1 MSSKDRSVRSLQR
14 LHMNAS
20 TARVLN
26 LLMVYRRCGDTPE
39 HREAPFFQNPVLN
52 RCLIVKH
59 RLRSNEYD
67 MFDTPRSSATKV
79 LIPIDHTDLKMGAR
93 FMFVGQSR
101 FNELMEGAL
110 GIPFE
115 PNSPDIRMLQLIDSI
130 PSLDPFLLREQLR
143 RAGLEPARCYFEV
156 TEADVNRMFSFV
168 QKEITPLVNMSCGN
182 DASMTVYA
190 SRLVNKILSSEI
202 DSDLDP
208 LRQVLQLD
216 EKQFDEGIFCWKA
229 FLYYK
234 WQLSELMPRLRDVI
248 QEIGLKPLSA
258 LRLAHDRTS
267 GAPAHKWFEIN
278 TVKPRTA
285 GDSEIRSQIE
295 LTRTQVRRRVG
306 MACQRVRATLDIY
319 DDAYAELTNQ
329 GRAGPFRGFLLSAPS
344 MFRELGERLA
354 GIDHIVS
361 FWRFRF
367 PKDRLAMITPEEL
380 CDIFHD
386 FENGLVFNEDVS
398 VAA

>member
-1 MSSKDRSVRSLQR
+1 MSSKDRSVRSLKSI
-14 LHMNAS
+14 MNAS

-26 LLMVYRRCGDTPE
+26 LLMVSRKYGDTPE
-39 HREAPFFQNPVLN
+39 YRTAPFFQSSVLN

-59 RLRSNEYD
+59 RLRPNEYD
-67 MFDTPRSSATKV
+67 MFETPRSSATKI
-79 LIPIDHTDLKMGAR
+79 LIPIDHSDLKMGAR
-93 FMFVGQSR
+93 FIFVGQTQ
-101 FNELMEGAL
+101 FNELMESAL
-110 GIPFE
+110 GVPYE
-115 PNSPDIRMLQLIDSI
+115 PNSRDIRMLGLIDSI

-168 QKEITPLVNMSCGN
+168 QKEITPLVKMSFSDN
-182 DASMTVYA
+182 TSAAVHAT
-190 SRLVNKILSSEI
+190 SRLVNKILSSDI

-216 EKQFDEGIFCWKA
+216 AGQFEEGIFCWKA

-234 WQLSELMPRLRDVI
+234 WQLSELMPRLREVI
-248 QEIGLKPLSA
+248 QEINS
-258 LRLAHDRTS
+258 
-267 GAPAHKWFEIN
+267 
-278 TVKPRTA
+278 VKPRTA
-285 GDSEIRSQIE
+285 GDSEVRSQIE
-295 LTRTQVRRRVG
+295 ATRAQVRRRVG
-306 MACQRVRATLDIY
+306 LACQRVRQTLEIY
-319 DDAYAELTNQ
+319 DSAYFELTDR
-329 GRAGPFRGFLLSAPS
+329 GRPGPFRGFLLSAPS

-354 GIDHIVS
+354 GIDHVIS

-380 CDIFHD
+380 CDIFYD

-398 VAA
+398 AAA

>member
-248 QEIGLKPLSA
+248 QEI
-258 LRLAHDRTS
+258 
-267 GAPAHKWFEIN
+267 N
-278 TVKPRTA
+278 TVKPRTS

-398 VAA
+398 AAA

>member
-26 LLMVYRRCGDTPE
+26 LLMVYRKCGDTAE

-67 MFDTPRSSATKV
+67 MFETPRSSATKV

-115 PNSPDIRMLQLIDSI
+115 PNSPDIRMLQLIDTI

-202 DSDLDP
+202 DSDLDT

-248 QEIGLKPLSA
+248 Q
-258 LRLAHDRTS
+258 
-267 GAPAHKWFEIN
+267 EIN

-380 CDIFHD
+380 CDIFYD

-398 VAA
+398 AAA

>member
-1 MSSKDRSVRSLQR
+1 
-14 LHMNAS
+14 MNAS

-26 LLMVYRRCGDTPE
+26 LLMVYRKFGDTYE
-39 HREAPFFQNPVLN
+39 YREAPFFQNPVLN

-67 MFDTPRSSATKV
+67 MFDTPRTSATKV
-79 LIPIDHTDLKMGAR
+79 LVPIDHTDLKMGAR
-93 FMFVGQSR
+93 FMFVGQTR
-101 FNELMEGAL
+101 FTELMEGAL
-110 GIPFE
+110 GIPYE

-143 RAGLEPARCYFEV
+143 RAGLHPARCFFEV

-168 QKEITPLVNMSCGN
+168 QNEISPLIHMSCGN
-182 DASMTVYA
+182 DAAMTVYA
-190 SRLVNKILSSEI
+190 SRLVNKIMSSEI
-202 DSDLDP
+202 DSELDP
-208 LRQVLQLD
+208 LREVLQLD
-216 EKQFDEGIFCWKA
+216 PRQFDEGIFCWKA

-234 WQLSELMPRLRDVI
+234 WQLSELMPRLRAVV
-248 QEIGLKPLSA
+248 Q
-258 LRLAHDRTS
+258 
-267 GAPAHKWFEIN
+267 EIN
-278 TVKPRTA
+278 TVKSQATS
-285 GDSEIRSQIE
+285 DIEMLSQIE
-295 LTRTQVRRRVG
+295 ATRSQVRRQVAQ
-306 MACQRVRATLDIY
+306 ACHRVRSTLDIY
-319 DDAYAELTNQ
+319 DDAYAELIKN

-367 PKDRLAMITPEEL
+367 PKDRLARVAPEEL

-386 FENGLVFNEDVS
+386 FESGLVFNEDVP
-398 VAA
+398 AAA

>member
-130 PSLDPFLLREQLR
+130 PSLDPFLLRDQLR

-234 WQLSELMPRLRDVI
+234 WQLSELMPRLREVI
-248 QEIGLKPLSA
+248 Q
-258 LRLAHDRTS
+258 
-267 GAPAHKWFEIN
+267 EIN
-278 TVKPRTA
+278 TVKPRTS

>member
-234 WQLSELMPRLRDVI
+234 WQLSELMPRLREVI
-248 QEIGLKPLSA
+248 Q
-258 LRLAHDRTS
+258 
-267 GAPAHKWFEIN
+267 EIN
-278 TVKPRTA
+278 TVKPRTS

>member
-26 LLMVYRRCGDTPE
+26 LLMVFRKFGDTSE
-39 HREAPFFQNPVLN
+39 YRAAPFFQNPVLN

-59 RLRSNEYD
+59 RLRANEYD
-67 MFDTPRSSATKV
+67 MFDSPRSSATKV
-79 LIPIDHTDLKMGAR
+79 LIPIDHTDLRMGAR
-93 FMFVGQSR
+93 YMFVGQSR
-101 FNELMEGAL
+101 FSDLMENAL
-110 GIPFE
+110 GIPYE
-115 PNSPDIRMLQLIDSI
+115 PNSSDVRMLQLIDAI

-182 DASMTVYA
+182 DAAMTVYA

-208 LRQVLQLD
+208 LRDVLQLD
-216 EKQFDEGIFCWKA
+216 PRQFDEGIFCWKA

-234 WQLSELMPRLRDVI
+234 WQLSELMPRLRQVI
-248 QEIGLKPLSA
+248 Q
-258 LRLAHDRTS
+258 
-267 GAPAHKWFEIN
+267 EIN

-295 LTRTQVRRRVG
+295 ATRAQVRRRVG
-306 MACQRVRATLDIY
+306 LACQRVRSTLDIY
-319 DDAYAELTNQ
+319 DDAYSELTTH
-329 GRAGPFRGFLLSAPS
+329 GRAGPFRGFLLSAPN

-354 GIDHIVS
+354 GIDHLVS

-367 PKDRLAMITPEEL
+367 PQDRLAMITPEEL
-380 CDIFHD
+380 CDIFYD
-386 FENGLVFNEDVS
+386 FESGLVFNDDMS
-398 VAA
+398 AAA

>member
-1 MSSKDRSVRSLQR
+1 
-14 LHMNAS
+14 
-20 TARVLN
+20 
-26 LLMVYRRCGDTPE
+26 
-39 HREAPFFQNPVLN
+39 
-52 RCLIVKH
+52 
-59 RLRSNEYD
+59 

-93 FMFVGQSR
+93 FMFVGQTR
-101 FNELMEGAL
+101 FTDLMENAL
-110 GIPFE
+110 GIPYE

-168 QKEITPLVNMSCGN
+168 QKEITPLINMSCGN

-234 WQLSELMPRLRDVI
+234 WQLSELMPRLREVV
-248 QEIGLKPLSA
+248 Q
-258 LRLAHDRTS
+258 
-267 GAPAHKWFEIN
+267 EIN

-285 GDSEIRSQIE
+285 GDSEVRSQIE
-295 LTRTQVRRRVG
+295 MTRGQVRRRVG
-306 MACQRVRATLDIY
+306 LACQRVRATLDIY
-319 DDAYAELTNQ
+319 DDAYSELTHH
-329 GRAGPFRGFLLSAPS
+329 GRAGPFRDFLLSAPS

-367 PKDRLAMITPEEL
+367 PKDRLAMIAPEEL
-380 CDIFHD
+380 CDIFYD
-386 FENGLVFNEDVS
+386 FECGLVFNEDVS
-398 VAA
+398 AAA

>member
-26 LLMVYRRCGDTPE
+26 LLMVFRKFGDTSE
-39 HREAPFFQNPVLN
+39 YRAAPFFQNPVLN

-59 RLRSNEYD
+59 RLRANEYD
-67 MFDTPRSSATKV
+67 MFDSPRSSATKV
-79 LIPIDHTDLKMGAR
+79 LIPIDHTDLRMGAR
-93 FMFVGQSR
+93 YMFVGQSR
-101 FNELMEGAL
+101 FSDLMENAL
-110 GIPFE
+110 GIPYE
-115 PNSPDIRMLQLIDSI
+115 PNSSDVRMLQLIDAI

-182 DASMTVYA
+182 DAAMTVYA

-208 LRQVLQLD
+208 LRDVLQLD
-216 EKQFDEGIFCWKA
+216 PRQFDEGIFCWKA

-234 WQLSELMPRLRDVI
+234 WQLSELMPRLRQVI
-248 QEIGLKPLSA
+248 Q
-258 LRLAHDRTS
+258 
-267 GAPAHKWFEIN
+267 EIN

-285 GDSEIRSQIE
+285 GDSETRSQIE
-295 LTRTQVRRRVG
+295 ATRAQVRRRVG
-306 MACQRVRATLDIY
+306 LACQRVRSTLDIY
-319 DDAYAELTNQ
+319 DDAYSELTTH
-329 GRAGPFRGFLLSAPS
+329 GRAGPFRGFLLSAPN

-367 PKDRLAMITPEEL
+367 PQDRLAMITPEEL
-380 CDIFHD
+380 CDIFYD
-386 FENGLVFNEDVS
+386 FESGLVFNDDVS
-398 VAA
+398 AAA

>member
-1 MSSKDRSVRSLQR
+1 MSSNDRSVRSLQR

-26 LLMVYRRCGDTPE
+26 LLMVFRKFGDTSE
-39 HREAPFFQNPVLN
+39 YRSAPFFQNPVLN

-59 RLRSNEYD
+59 RLRANEYD
-67 MFDTPRSSATKV
+67 MFDSPRSSATKV
-79 LIPIDHTDLKMGAR
+79 LIPIDHTDLRMGAR
-93 FMFVGQSR
+93 YMFIGQSR
-101 FNELMEGAL
+101 FADLMESAL
-110 GIPFE
+110 GIPYE
-115 PNSPDIRMLQLIDSI
+115 PNSSDVRMLQMIDSI

-182 DASMTVYA
+182 DAAMTVYA

-208 LRQVLQLD
+208 LRDVLQLD
-216 EKQFDEGIFCWKA
+216 PRQFDEGIFCWKA

-234 WQLSELMPRLRDVI
+234 WQLSELMPRLRQVI
-248 QEIGLKPLSA
+248 Q
-258 LRLAHDRTS
+258 
-267 GAPAHKWFEIN
+267 EIN

-285 GDSEIRSQIE
+285 GDSETRSQIE
-295 LTRTQVRRRVG
+295 ATRGQVRRRVG
-306 MACQRVRATLDIY
+306 LACQRVRSTLDIY
-319 DDAYAELTNQ
+319 DDAYSELTTH
-329 GRAGPFRGFLLSAPS
+329 GRAGPFRGFLLSAPN

-367 PKDRLAMITPEEL
+367 PQDRLAMITPEEL
-380 CDIFHD
+380 CDIFYD
-386 FENGLVFNEDVS
+386 FESGLVFNDDMS
-398 VAA
+398 AAA

>member
-26 LLMVYRRCGDTPE
+26 LLMVYRKCGDTAE

-67 MFDTPRSSATKV
+67 MFETPRSSATKV

-115 PNSPDIRMLQLIDSI
+115 PNSPDIRMLQLIDTI

-248 QEIGLKPLSA
+248 QEI
-258 LRLAHDRTS
+258 
-267 GAPAHKWFEIN
+267 N

-380 CDIFHD
+380 CDIFYD

-398 VAA
+398 AAA

>member
-26 LLMVYRRCGDTPE
+26 LLMVYRKCGDTAE

-67 MFDTPRSSATKV
+67 MFETPRSSATKV

-115 PNSPDIRMLQLIDSI
+115 PNSPDIRMLQLIDTI

-248 QEIGLKPLSA
+248 QEI
-258 LRLAHDRTS
+258 
-267 GAPAHKWFEIN
+267 N

-380 CDIFHD
+380 CDIFYD
-386 FENGLVFNEDVS
+386 FESGLVFNEDVS
-398 VAA
+398 AAA